1 LRHCL
6 KFPQASRPIAGTIAA
21 LRACLLA
28 FILVGPR
35 GRAQTKRRHVQIRA
49 GYDIAFQCSQETPM
63 VLMIS
68 IEPARSRDL
77 LSEHRI
83 RFSPNIASHDYA
95 DMFGNTCTRIVAPP
109 GRIEIRNGF
118 LIADSGLPDEVAL
131 DARQIDVAELP
142 DDALIYLLG
151 SRYCDTERL
160 SDLAWSLFSTVK
172 PGWQRAQAICDYVHD
187 RINFG
192 YQHARCDRTA
202 FEGHQE
208 RIGVC
213 RDFAHLAVT
222 LCRCMN
228 IPARYCTG
236 YLGDIGV
243 PRDPAPMDFSAWF
256 EVYLDGRWFTFDARH
271 NHPRIG
277 RIVMARGR
285 DAADVAISTN
295 FGAVQLIGFSV
306 ITEEVIPT
314 TVRVSE
320 AA

>member
-1 LRHCL
+1 MLN
-6 KFPQASRPIAGTIAA
+6 
-21 LRACLLA
+21 
-28 FILVGPR
+28 
-35 GRAQTKRRHVQIRA
+35 
-49 GYDIAFQCSQETPM
+49 
-63 VLMIS
+63 
-68 IEPARSRDL
+68 IEPARVGDL

-83 RFSPNIASHDYA
+83 EFSPKVGSHDYV
-95 DMFGNTCTRIVAPP
+95 DVFGNTCTRIVAPA
-109 GRIEIRNGF
+109 GLIEMRNQF
-118 LIADSGLPDEVAL
+118 VIADSGLPDEVAP
-131 DARQIDVAELP
+131 DARQQEVGDLP
-142 DDALIYLLG
+142 DEVLIYLLG
-151 SRYCDTERL
+151 SRYCDTEKL
-160 SDLAWSLFSTVK
+160 SNLAWSLFAGVA
-172 PGWQRAQAICDYVHD
+172 PGWQRVQAICDYAHD
-187 RINFG
+187 RICFG
-192 YQHARCDRTA
+192 YQHARADRTA
-202 FEGHQE
+202 FEGHEE

-243 PRDPAPMDFSAWF
+243 PIDPAPMDFSAWF

-295 FGAVQLIGFSV
+295 FGATQLVRFSV
-306 ITEEVIPT
+306 ITDEVVAASRA
-314 TVRVSE
+314 VR